1 MNQPVASHPLTSLLP
16 AGLSLGEPLHA
27 GPLAAFPLFAAP
39 GRVAFTLL
47 PDALTRGGTLHESVP
62 ADVNLLRFD
71 APPGAPVLL
80 FAGEEVVGAK
90 QNRVVNAS
98 LVAPAGTST
107 ALPVSCIEHGR
118 WSAGG
123 ERDAFQSSR
132 QVAYTGLRRT
142 LTGMVSESRA
152 RGASYITDQQGV
164 WSDVAKRSARHTR
177 LNPTGAM
184 TAIFEANHERLA
196 EMRDALRLREGQIG
210 LIAWLGA
217 RFLAL
222 DLVSQPAAWA
232 SLHPRVVSGH
242 ALEALD
248 AGDEPPPTLE
258 ETARAL
264 ARLLDTP
271 ATLSAAAVGLGE
283 EVRVSAPDL
292 EGAGVVLDGELVQL
306 SVFGPGE

>member
-1 MNQPVASHPLTSLLP
+1 
-16 AGLSLGEPLHA
+16 
-27 GPLAAFPLFAAP
+27 
-39 GRVAFTLL
+39 
-47 PDALTRGGTLHESVP
+47 
-62 ADVNLLRFD
+62 
-71 APPGAPVLL
+71 
-80 FAGEEVVGAK
+80 
-90 QNRVVNAS
+90 
-98 LVAPAGTST
+98 
-107 ALPVSCIEHGR
+107 
-118 WSAGG
+118 
-123 ERDAFQSSR
+123 
-132 QVAYTGLRRT
+132 
-142 LTGMVSESRA
+142 
-152 RGASYITDQQGV
+152 
-164 WSDVAKRSARHTR
+164 
-177 LNPTGAM
+177 
-184 TAIFEANHERLA
+184 
-196 EMRDALRLREGQIG
+196 MRDALRLREGQIG